1 MQAHVTTSLI
11 ILIYFDIEPF
21 GLGGSAF
28 ETQGLMWL
36 SVTTPCFSGFW
47 YVFRRTIN
55 LVSLVHCK
63 TYHFYEQQVPGRCTG
78 LTGLIWGPGRA
89 KRRGGACG
97 QDVWWKICIGTQRT
111 NSMRQKSPTYTYC
124 LKAPTVSVLWLAI
137 TCYSRG
143 VLLLHT
149 FLKNSA
155 TPTPEGCW
163 PHVSLEMGD
172 MTFPLLQKKTSGIS
186 KHPARGH
193 PLSLSSRRCWNVQNV
208 WDQDSVR
215 TCQNHP

>member
-1 MQAHVTTSLI
+1 MQGKERPTIVGRSSLKANGTLESQRRDASTRDN
-11 ILIYFDIEPF
+11 ILDNFDIF
-21 GLGGSAF
+21 WYWAIWSGGFSLW
-28 ETQGLMWL
+28 TQGLMWL

-111 NSMRQKSPTYTYC
+111 NSMRQKSQ
-124 LKAPTVSVLWLAI
+124 
-137 TCYSRG
+137 
-143 VLLLHT
+143 HT
-149 FLKNSA
+149 
-155 TPTPEGCW
+155 
-163 PHVSLEMGD
+163 HIV
-172 MTFPLLQKKTSGIS
+172 
-186 KHPARGH
+186 
-193 PLSLSSRRCWNVQNV
+193 
-208 WDQDSVR
+208 
-215 TCQNHP
+215 